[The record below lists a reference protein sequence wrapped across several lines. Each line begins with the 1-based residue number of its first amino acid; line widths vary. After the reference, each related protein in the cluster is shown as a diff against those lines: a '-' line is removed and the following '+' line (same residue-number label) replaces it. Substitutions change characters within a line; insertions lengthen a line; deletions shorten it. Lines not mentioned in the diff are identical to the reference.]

1 MLFNGAKLLTVR
13 TLSMDGNLES
23 KDSEPIK
30 LSKNF
35 LNTTQVNTNPGYDS
49 SSNERK
55 KSFTT
60 TTTTSVASP
69 ANKQTHTSLSEQ
81 HQPKLPPVQQQS
93 LPIPQNN
100 LTKNNNDDDLG
111 IVSSLKKLIN
121 EPVKSIIQP
130 NINFIQNQVQDEVKV
145 SHFLKLI

>member
-1 MLFNGAKLLTVR
+1 
-13 TLSMDGNLES
+13 MDGNLES

-35 LNTTQVNTNPGYDS
+35 LNTTQVNTNPAYDS
-49 SSNERK
+49 STNERK

-60 TTTTSVASP
+60 ATTTSLAST
-69 ANKQTHTSLSEQ
+69 ASSTKQTHASLSEQ

-93 LPIPQNN
+93 LPIPPNN
-100 LTKNNNDDDLG
+100 LKNNNDDDLG
-111 IVSSLKKLIN
+111 IVSSLKKFIN

-130 NINFIQNQVQDEVKV
+130 NINFIQNQAQDEVKV
-145 SHFLKLI
+145 CHFLN

>member
-1 MLFNGAKLLTVR
+1 
-13 TLSMDGNLES
+13 MDGNLES

-100 LTKNNNDDDLG
+100 LTKNNNNDDDLG

>member
-30 LSKNF
+30 LSKNL
-35 LNTTQVNTNPGYDS
+35 LNSTQVNNNNSNQNNYDG

-55 KSFTT
+55 KSFATT
-60 TTTTSVASP
+60 PTPPTKP
-69 ANKQTHTSLSEQ
+69 THARLSEQ
-81 HQPKLPPVQQQS
+81 QPKLPPVQQHS

-100 LTKNNNDDDLG
+100 VKNNNDDDLG

-121 EPVKSIIQP
+121 EPVKSIIPP
-130 NINFIQNQVQDEVKV
+130 NIMNLNQNQAQEEIKV
-145 SHFLKLI
+145 

>member
-1 MLFNGAKLLTVR
+1 
-13 TLSMDGNLES
+13 MDGNLES